1 MAERA
6 GLPDLE
12 ESKEVEVTIKN
23 PLTHTEALE
32 PKPEL
37 LLAESSRNEQS
48 VSVESECYHELEEVK
63 HEDLEKPLCHPVVLE
78 DQVRSGLITTHFEI
92 KEEVL
97 EPPVEGLRRD
107 GDSRVVRL
115 PRVELSPR
123 TEVFIQDHPRLI
135 TLKDLKEG
143 DLVVSEPTGRRLSDQ

>member
-1 MAERA
+1 MSERA

-37 LLAESSRNEQS
+37 LWAESGRNEPS
-48 VSVESECYHELEEVK
+48 VPVVPECCQELEEVK
-63 HEDLEKPLCHPVVLE
+63 HEDLEKPLCHLVVLE
-78 DQVRSGLITTHFEI
+78 DQFRSGLITTHFEI

-97 EPPVEGLRRD
+97 ERRVEGLRR
-107 GDSRVVRL
+107 GGGSRVVQL
-115 PRVELSPR
+115 PRVELSPKP
-123 TEVFIQDHPRLI
+123 EVFIQDHPRLI
-135 TLKDLKEG
+135 TLKDPKEG
-143 DLVVSEPTGRRLSDQ
+143 DLVVSEPTERRLGDQ